1 MTLSEKSCLPC
12 QKGGLALDKN
22 EADILL
28 EELGKNWKIQEEGH
42 LYKSFEFRN
51 FMKAMDFANQIAF
64 LAEKEGHHPNLK
76 ISWGKCDVEI
86 WTHKLNGLSKSD
98 FFLADKI
105 DKLYD

>member
-1 MTLSEKSCLPC
+1 MSLSEHSCLPC
-12 QKGGLALDKN
+12 QKGMTALKKN

-42 LYKSFEFRN
+42 LYKSFDFPN
-51 FMKAMDFANQIAF
+51 FMKAMDFSNQIAS

-76 ISWGKCDVEI
+76 ISWGKCEVEI

-98 FFLADKI
+98 FFLAAKI
-105 DKLYD
+105 DKLL